1 MPQRALHNAGSMS
14 AQGLFATLKAPSAR
28 PPSRWLVPAQPPA
41 MACTGR
47 QVCGL

>member
-28 PPSRWLVPAQPPA
+28 PQAFDWSQPSRPQWHVLV
-41 MACTGR
+41 GR
-47 QVCGL
+47 FVV